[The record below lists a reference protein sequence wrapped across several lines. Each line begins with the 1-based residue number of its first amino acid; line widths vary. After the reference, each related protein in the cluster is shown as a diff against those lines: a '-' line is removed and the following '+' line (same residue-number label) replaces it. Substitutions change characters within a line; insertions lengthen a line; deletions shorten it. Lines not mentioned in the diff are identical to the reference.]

1 MFRKSKVWLF
11 KVQKIWVWPTTSCH
25 ILLWIQLEFCLQY
38 TYYIV
43 NVGKYIVDENVEY
56 MFLCKVWPKNKLGI
70 LILSD
75 TLNKYIYNASNWKRT
90 MTNGIDLCWKLSLIF
105 FHSVSYGHSKQQD
118 YSPLSFCLLSM
129 ANGHV
134 FTSSITKSCKLV
146 HNQYDCICGCPG
158 WP

>member
-1 MFRKSKVWLF
+1 MAKKLHALLGKKWKKCEKNNF
-11 KVQKIWVWPTTSCH
+11 KMEFFSWSETVCSCH

-75 TLNKYIYNASNWKRT
+75 TLNKYIIHQTGKELWQ
-90 MTNGIDLCWKLSLIF
+90 MG
-105 FHSVSYGHSKQQD
+105 
-118 YSPLSFCLLSM
+118 
-129 ANGHV
+129 
-134 FTSSITKSCKLV
+134 
-146 HNQYDCICGCPG
+146 
-158 WP
+158 

>member
-1 MFRKSKVWLF
+1 
-11 KVQKIWVWPTTSCH
+11 
-25 ILLWIQLEFCLQY
+25 
-38 TYYIV
+38 
-43 NVGKYIVDENVEY
+43 

-75 TLNKYIYNASNWKRT
+75 TLNKYIYNTSKWKRT

-134 FTSSITKSCKLV
+134 FTSCITKVASWFTTNMIAFIVVVSCMAIKTKKYEEFQSIEHRFLDGYYIGL
-146 HNQYDCICGCPG
+146 NGCGHSK
-158 WP
+158 